1 MVVHCRRE
9 IPEIGLEKKLG
20 RMQLNNSQRGPFTVN
35 IMNGVGGI
43 GRPTLPLRPLLEP
56 GRAGLLKAVAAGSR
70 VHAIICMAEH
80 AGPQEAA
87 SA

>member
-1 MVVHCRRE
+1 MHLGGKS
-9 IPEIGLEKKLG
+9 PEIELEKKLG

-35 IMNGVGGI
+35 IMNGVGCI
-43 GRPTLPLRPLLEP
+43 GSPHPSSEASL
-56 GRAGLLKAVAAGSR
+56 RAGQSWPSLKAVAAGGR